1 MASASYNAEKGKDPN
16 WQLKTGGVMTD
27 VQSSSMSGTRT
38 SAFGYGVFGNEKA
51 STKLERK
58 AFTGEHIVAQRFLQ
72 FLCFSCL
79 SGFLGRQV
87 PSVAVPNAIWVS
99 RVLQR
104 WRVKQNIQ
112 ID

>member
-58 AFTGEHIVAQRFLQ
+58 AFTGEHIVEQRVLQ
-72 FLCFSCL
+72 FHCFHVWVA
-79 SGFLGRQV
+79 FWRQV
-87 PSVAVPNAIWVS
+87 PLLRHVRQLVKGVATAEANRTI
-99 RVLQR
+99 R
-104 WRVKQNIQ
+104 
-112 ID
+112 